1 MRIEPLLLGLC
12 APLVAVLV
20 SLTARRP
27 RICEAANLIAALIVF
42 ACAIP
47 LPFLIQGRTL
57 HFWRDYVILDPLAA
71 WVLVCTAIVYL
82 LASIYSI
89 GYMRL
94 LREDDRLFE
103 YYALFAGFA
112 FTILGGPLMNN
123 IGIYWIAIEL
133 TTLVS
138 TFLVAFEREAES
150 MEAAWKYIMV
160 VSAGISLAL
169 LGTILFYWAGT
180 FVLGPSYE
188 MTWAALGGAAFGAL
202 NGLLVQKLQAPSLIV
217 TIGTQYVI
225 RSFLLTFVG
234 TALFM
239 NIPAAMDAFG
249 KASLFTHHASNG
261 VVSVLPATV
270 LVLVAAALVT
280 WFILERTLMGRAI
293 FAVGGNPGIAERL
306 GINLFRVRI
315 FVFAYAGLLAGIAGV
330 VHVSS
335 NRLANPFDLAGME
348 LEIIAAVVLGGARI
362 TGGSGSVIGTLLG
375 VLLITIVSNVLIFVG
390 IPSTL
395 QLAIVGIFIL
405 LAGTI
410 FALRNRS

>member
-1 MRIEPLLLGLC
+1 MTEIVSATTSQTQPRGFATRLWDLMGRRPEIFTLLLTVATCLIVIAANPDFLQMSNIVDILRASVVRGLC
-12 APLVAVLV
+12 AMGVLV
-20 SLTARRP
+20 VLASGGIDVSFTA
-27 RICEAANLIAALIVF
+27 IAAFV
-42 ACAIP
+42 
-47 LPFLIQGRTL
+47 
-57 HFWRDYVILDPLAA
+57 
-71 WVLVCTAIVYL
+71 
-82 LASIYSI
+82 
-89 GYMRL
+89 M
-94 LREDDRLFE
+94 
-103 YYALFAGFA
+103 YALTMIVTNWFPEMPM
-112 FTILGGPLMNN
+112 TI
-123 IGIYWIAIEL
+123 
-133 TTLVS
+133 
-138 TFLVAFEREAES
+138 
-150 MEAAWKYIMV
+150 
-160 VSAGISLAL
+160 
-169 LGTILFYWAGT
+169 ILI
-180 FVLGPSYE
+180 L
-188 MTWAALGGAAFGAL
+188 AALGGAAFGAL
-202 NGLLVQKLQAPSLIV
+202 NGVMVQKLQAPSLIV

-270 LVLVAAALVT
+270 LVLLVAAVAT

-293 FAVGGNPGIAERL
+293 FAVGGNPSIAERL
-306 GINLFRVRI
+306 GINLFRVRV

-362 TGGSGSVIGTLLG
+362 TGGSGSVVGTLLG
-375 VLLITIVSNVLIFVG
+375 VLLITLVSNVLIFVG

-395 QLAIVGIFIL
+395 QLAVVGFFIL

-410 FALRNRS
+410 FALRNRG

>member
-1 MRIEPLLLGLC
+1 MTDSVSAEKSGVQNRGILLRAWDLMGTRPELFTLLLVVLTCLIVIAANPDFLQMSNMVDILRASVVRGLF
-12 APLVAVLV
+12 AMGVLV
-20 SLTARRP
+20 VLASGGIDVSFTA
-27 RICEAANLIAALIVF
+27 IAAFVMYALTMLVTNWF
-42 ACAIP
+42 PDMPMA
-47 LPFLIQGRTL
+47 
-57 HFWRDYVILDPLAA
+57 VILVLAA
-71 WVLVCTAIVYL
+71 
-82 LASIYSI
+82 
-89 GYMRL
+89 M
-94 LREDDRLFE
+94 
-103 YYALFAGFA
+103 
-112 FTILGGPLMNN
+112 
-123 IGIYWIAIEL
+123 
-133 TTLVS
+133 
-138 TFLVAFEREAES
+138 
-150 MEAAWKYIMV
+150 
-160 VSAGISLAL
+160 
-169 LGTILFYWAGT
+169 
-180 FVLGPSYE
+180 
-188 MTWAALGGAAFGAL
+188 GGACFGAL
-202 NGLLVQKLQAPSLIV
+202 NGFLVQKLNAPSLIV

-249 KASLFTHHASNG
+249 KASLFTHQASNG

-270 LVLVAAALVT
+270 LVLVVAAFVT

-293 FAVGGNPGIAERL
+293 FAVGGNPSIAERL

-375 VLLITIVSNVLIFVG
+375 VFLITLVSNVLIFVG

-395 QLAIVGIFIL
+395 QLAIIGIFIL

>member
-1 MRIEPLLLGLC
+1 MTDIVSAEKSGAQNRGILRRAWDLMGTRPELFTLLLVVITCLVVIAANPDFLQMSNMVDILRASVVRGLF
-12 APLVAVLV
+12 AMGVLV
-20 SLTARRP
+20 VLASGGIDVSFTA
-27 RICEAANLIAALIVF
+27 IAAFVMYALTMLVTNWF
-42 ACAIP
+42 PEMPMA
-47 LPFLIQGRTL
+47 
-57 HFWRDYVILDPLAA
+57 VILVLAA
-71 WVLVCTAIVYL
+71 T
-82 LASIYSI
+82 
-89 GYMRL
+89 
-94 LREDDRLFE
+94 
-103 YYALFAGFA
+103 
-112 FTILGGPLMNN
+112 
-123 IGIYWIAIEL
+123 
-133 TTLVS
+133 
-138 TFLVAFEREAES
+138 
-150 MEAAWKYIMV
+150 
-160 VSAGISLAL
+160 
-169 LGTILFYWAGT
+169 
-180 FVLGPSYE
+180 
-188 MTWAALGGAAFGAL
+188 GGACFGAL
-202 NGLLVQKLQAPSLIV
+202 NGFLVQKLHAPSLIV

-239 NIPAAMDAFG
+239 NIPSAMDAFG
-249 KASLFTHHASNG
+249 KASLFTHQASNG

-270 LVLVAAALVT
+270 LVLVVAAFVT

-293 FAVGGNPGIAERL
+293 FAVGGNPSIAERL

-375 VLLITIVSNVLIFVG
+375 VFLITLVSNVLIFVG

-395 QLAIVGIFIL
+395 QLAIIGIFIL

>member
-1 MRIEPLLLGLC
+1 MTEIVSVGIADKGRSGIGSRLWDLLGRRPEIFTLLLIIVTCLLVIGANPDFLQMSNIVDILRASVVRGLF
-12 APLVAVLV
+12 AMGVLV
-20 SLTARRP
+20 VLASGGIDVSFTA
-27 RICEAANLIAALIVF
+27 IAAFV
-42 ACAIP
+42 
-47 LPFLIQGRTL
+47 
-57 HFWRDYVILDPLAA
+57 
-71 WVLVCTAIVYL
+71 
-82 LASIYSI
+82 
-89 GYMRL
+89 M
-94 LREDDRLFE
+94 
-103 YYALFAGFA
+103 YALTMLVTNWFPEMPM
-112 FTILGGPLMNN
+112 TI
-123 IGIYWIAIEL
+123 
-133 TTLVS
+133 
-138 TFLVAFEREAES
+138 
-150 MEAAWKYIMV
+150 
-160 VSAGISLAL
+160 
-169 LGTILFYWAGT
+169 ILF
-180 FVLGPSYE
+180 L
-188 MTWAALGGAAFGAL
+188 AALGGASIGAL

-239 NIPAAMDAFG
+239 NIPVAMDAFG
-249 KASLFTHHASNG
+249 KASLLTHHASNG

-270 LVLVAAALVT
+270 LILVAVALVT
-280 WFILERTLMGRAI
+280 WLILERTLMGRAI

-375 VLLITIVSNVLIFVG
+375 VLLITLVSNVLIFVG
-390 IPSTL
+390 IPSTV

-410 FALRNRS
+410 FALSNRS

>member
-1 MRIEPLLLGLC
+1 MTDIVSVEKTSAKDRGVLLRLWDLMGARPELFTLLLTVITCLVVIAANPDFLQMSNLVDILRASVVRGLF
-12 APLVAVLV
+12 AMGVLV
-20 SLTARRP
+20 VLASGGIDVSFTA
-27 RICEAANLIAALIVF
+27 IAAFVMYALTMLVTNLF
-42 ACAIP
+42 PEMPMA
-47 LPFLIQGRTL
+47 
-57 HFWRDYVILDPLAA
+57 VIL
-71 WVLVCTAIVYL
+71 VL
-82 LASIYSI
+82 
-89 GYMRL
+89 
-94 LREDDRLFE
+94 
-103 YYALFAGFA
+103 
-112 FTILGGPLMNN
+112 
-123 IGIYWIAIEL
+123 
-133 TTLVS
+133 
-138 TFLVAFEREAES
+138 
-150 MEAAWKYIMV
+150 
-160 VSAGISLAL
+160 
-169 LGTILFYWAGT
+169 
-180 FVLGPSYE
+180 
-188 MTWAALGGAAFGAL
+188 AALGGACFGAL
-202 NGLLVQKLQAPSLIV
+202 NGFLVQKLQAPSLIV

-270 LVLVAAALVT
+270 LVLVVTAFVT

-293 FAVGGNPGIAERL
+293 FAVGGNPSIAERL

-375 VLLITIVSNVLIFVG
+375 VLLITLVSNVLIFVG

-395 QLAIVGIFIL
+395 QLAIVGAFIL

-410 FALRNRS
+410 FALRDRT

>member
-1 MRIEPLLLGLC
+1 MSEIASASIPGKAPRGAGQRLWDMMGRRPELFTLLLTVATCFAVIAANPDFLQMSNIVDILRASVVRGLF
-12 APLVAVLV
+12 AMGVLV
-20 SLTARRP
+20 VLASGGIDVSFTA
-27 RICEAANLIAALIVF
+27 IAAFV
-42 ACAIP
+42 
-47 LPFLIQGRTL
+47 
-57 HFWRDYVILDPLAA
+57 
-71 WVLVCTAIVYL
+71 
-82 LASIYSI
+82 
-89 GYMRL
+89 M
-94 LREDDRLFE
+94 
-103 YYALFAGFA
+103 YALTMLVTNWFPDMPM
-112 FTILGGPLMNN
+112 TLIL
-123 IGIYWIAIEL
+123 
-133 TTLVS
+133 
-138 TFLVAFEREAES
+138 
-150 MEAAWKYIMV
+150 
-160 VSAGISLAL
+160 
-169 LGTILFYWAGT
+169 IL
-180 FVLGPSYE
+180 
-188 MTWAALGGAAFGAL
+188 AALGGAAFGAV

-293 FAVGGNPGIAERL
+293 FAVGGNPAIAERL
-306 GINLFRVRI
+306 GINLFRVRL

-375 VLLITIVSNVLIFVG
+375 VLLITLVSNVLIFVG

-410 FALRNRS
+410 FALRNRA